1 MKITEVAKTNDEALM
16 ESIVAENDTGYSNDD
31 LFNIV
36 KTAQLPDSA
45 WTTYTADEMIART
58 KQLCG
63 IV

>member
-16 ESIVAENDTGYSNDD
+16 ESIVAENDTGYSNND

-45 WTTYTADEMIART
+45 WTTYTADEMLARID
-58 KQLCG
+58 KLCG
-63 IV
+63 TA